1 MLSLQMLLRVLLRM
15 MLLRVLLLQGLV
27 LTQTMLDK
35 DCIYT
40 SVVVLGY
47 AVAPIFAI
55 GNDEHYGALRA
66 LWIVI
71 QSNLWQ
77 TWILLWTLQVWA
89 RSWKVL
95 HGNIAM

>member
-47 AVAPIFAI
+47 AVALILAI
-55 GNDEHYGALRA
+55 GNDEYYGALQA

-71 QSNLWQ
+71 QRNLWQ

-89 RSWKVL
+89 RPWKVL
-95 HGNIAM
+95 HGNTAM